1 MGNDATTGLLGFAS
15 GLLQQA
21 RHGVGEAFEVSSET
35 LRFVRSLLTPG
46 GLRGAT
52 METAWLAAHAV
63 LYPWGAL
70 TEQLRSE
77 GPYGSYRTDGLP
89 PMQRGLVCSD
99 LEAAGTPIV
108 LVHGIGDNR
117 SIFTFLAAALRRR
130 GFGVVHAVNYSVLTA
145 LTGDIRAAAEYL
157 GRHLER
163 ICEQTGAESVHV
175 VGHSLGGVIAR
186 YHVQKQGGDARVRS
200 LVTLGSPHAGTMTA
214 YLLPT
219 RLARQLRPGSKLL
232 GELAEPAPGCR
243 TRFLAVWS
251 ELDQIMIPQRTACLE
266 HPDLDVVNHR
276 VRDVGH
282 LSLPVDPAIVHT
294 VLTHLT
300 RSDGLSRH
308 PVANRSELGHMITDT
323 ECHLSKS
330 QTCQ

>member
-1 MGNDATTGLLGFAS
+1 MGNEATTGLLKWAS
-15 GLLQQA
+15 GLLQQV
-21 RHGVGEAFEVSSET
+21 RHGAGEALEVSGET
-35 LRFVRSLLTPG
+35 LRYVRSLLTPG

-52 METAWLAAHAV
+52 MEMSWLAAHAV

-70 TEQLRSE
+70 TEQLRPE
-77 GPYGSYRTDGLP
+77 GPYGSYRTDELP

-117 SIFTFLAAALRRR
+117 SIFTVLAAALRRR
-130 GFGVVHAVNYSVLTA
+130 GFGVVHGVNYSVLTA
-145 LTGDIRAAAEYL
+145 LTGDVRGAAEYL

-163 ICEQTGAESVHV
+163 IREQTGAETVHV
-175 VGHSLGGVIAR
+175 IGHSLGGVIAR
-186 YHVQKQGGDARVRS
+186 YHVQKQGGDAYVRS

-243 TRFLAVWS
+243 TRFLSVWS
-251 ELDQIMIPQRTACLE
+251 ELDQIMIPQRTARLA

-276 VRDVGH
+276 VADVGH
-282 LSLPVDPAIVHT
+282 LSLPVDPTIVHT

-300 RSDGLSRH
+300 RSDGLRLHS
-308 PVANRSELGHMITDT
+308 AAQECDLGHTIPNT